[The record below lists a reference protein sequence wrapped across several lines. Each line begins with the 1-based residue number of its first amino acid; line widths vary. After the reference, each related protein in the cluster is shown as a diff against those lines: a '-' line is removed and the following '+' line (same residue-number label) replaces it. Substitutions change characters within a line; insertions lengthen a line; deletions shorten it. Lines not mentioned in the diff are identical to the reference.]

1 MNALAAEI
9 KNAAQRLGFDAVGIT
24 DAEPLV
30 EAGQNLQHYIQE
42 GRQGNMDWLER
53 TFHQRFDPKAFF
65 PEAKSVIMVVIN
77 YFRQEEMAIFPKE
90 SGNIS
95 IYARGR
101 DYHRVVRYKLKKLL
115 DWICEKET
123 SAKGRIFVDSFPLME
138 KPLAV
143 RAGLGWIAK
152 NTNLI
157 LKKRGSF
164 FFLGGIL
171 LNLSLPPDDPFTGE
185 YCGQCQRCLTICPTR
200 ALTAPFQI
208 DARRCLS
215 YLTIEHRGEIAEKF
229 YPSLRNFIFGCDLC
243 QLVCPWNQKY
253 AETCSEK
260 DFQTRFSA
268 SQLSLVKL
276 KSLTAEQFKEMF
288 SGTAVSRLGYQRFK
302 RNVHIAWQ
310 NIMR

>member
-9 KNAAQRLGFDAVGIT
+9 KDAAQRLGFDVVGIT
-24 DAEPLV
+24 HAEPLV
-30 EAGQNLQHYIQE
+30 EAGQNLQLYIQE
-42 GRQGNMDWLER
+42 GRQGSMHWLEQTLR
-53 TFHQRFDPKAFF
+53 QRFDPRAFF
-65 PEAKSVIMVVIN
+65 PEARSVIMVALN
-77 YFRQEEMAIFPKE
+77 YFRQEEMDIFPKE

-101 DYHRVVRYKLKKLL
+101 DYHRVVRHKLKKLL
-115 DWICEKET
+115 DWICDKET
-123 SAKGRIFVDSFPLME
+123 SAQGRIFVDSFPLME

-157 LKKRGSF
+157 LKQRGSF

-171 LNLSLPPDDPFTGE
+171 LNLSLPPDNPFTGE
-185 YCGQCQRCLTICPTR
+185 YCGQCQRCLNACPTR

-208 DARRCLS
+208 DGRRCLS
-215 YLTIEHRGEIAEKF
+215 YLTIEHRGEIPEKF

-253 AETCSEK
+253 AANCMEK
-260 DFQTRFSA
+260 DFQTRFSV

-276 KSLTAEQFKEMF
+276 KKLTPEQYKVMF
-288 SGTAVSRLGYQRFK
+288 NGTAVNRLGYQHFM

-310 NIMR
+310 NRVQ